1 VKNGKVKQKWKSR
14 IQNEII
20 IIFCK
25 PNWNWSKS
33 GRNWNGRVGCNS
45 FFCLIKLT
53 KSDFALEDELK
64 EYEGEFERNEI
75 LDL

>member
-1 VKNGKVKQKWKSR
+1 
-14 IQNEII
+14 
-20 IIFCK
+20 
-25 PNWNWSKS
+25 
-33 GRNWNGRVGCNS
+33 VGCNS